1 VDLDG
6 FGDAD
11 DVVFPTP
18 PTDAIFS
25 RIASVSIK
33 GIITGTGSTAGDQ
46 YGFTAQQIGAF
57 RFRRDH
63 ALAHDRHRSPA
74 GPHFQ
79 SAQAPA
85 WIRFTPRS

>member
-1 VDLDG
+1 LPAVSSPVSQDVDLDG

-46 YGFTAQQIGAF
+46 YGGYEAA
-57 RFRRDH
+57 
-63 ALAHDRHRSPA
+63 
-74 GPHFQ
+74 
-79 SAQAPA
+79 
-85 WIRFTPRS
+85 